1 MIHEFIETCRNKGE
15 KPALIDGSH
24 RVTFLQ
30 LLNDVY
36 KMANLLRSAGIPRD
50 SKVLLLVLPSYRCYV
65 LLLACI
71 YCGINVVVMDS
82 YKDIGR
88 IRRVMEG
95 NGIQRVFCTRTTAL
109 LKGALGRDT
118 VFIDVSAFYDYPP
131 TPSPVCDEPEKVV
144 LTTFTS
150 GTTGEPKPIHRS
162 IRALKKQ
169 IEVVSGNISVEDSD
183 VAYVSLPIYVLF
195 VLFKG
200 VTCVITPKIRVRELE
215 QLGVNTVLA
224 PIAKLIRLKGSL
236 PCIKKLYLGGA
247 ALRSADGRKL
257 LQTFPNARAT
267 YVYGASECV
276 LMAVGDLEHYLAHD
290 FALQYVAQG
299 VQLRIDE
306 PDENGVGCIVATA
319 DVVLTPD
326 GQYVSND
333 IGYMDQWGVHI
344 VGRRKYSAPDCYQYV
359 MDERLLIF
367 NPNVRKGFS
376 FVHDGRR
383 YFCYE
388 GKLSVRE
395 PGIIYIKKRKLPM
408 DPKHRTK
415 LDYGKMVEQIQKR

>member
-1 MIHEFIETCRNKGE
+1 
-15 KPALIDGSH
+15 
-24 RVTFLQ
+24 
-30 LLNDVY
+30 
-36 KMANLLRSAGIPRD
+36 
-50 SKVLLLVLPSYRCYV
+50 
-65 LLLACI
+65 
-71 YCGINVVVMDS
+71 
-82 YKDIGR
+82 
-88 IRRVMEG
+88 
-95 NGIQRVFCTRTTAL
+95 
-109 LKGALGRDT
+109 
-118 VFIDVSAFYDYPP
+118 
-131 TPSPVCDEPEKVV
+131 
-144 LTTFTS
+144 
-150 GTTGEPKPIHRS
+150 
-162 IRALKKQ
+162 
-169 IEVVSGNISVEDSD
+169 

-359 MDERLLIF
+359 MDERLLKS

>member
-36 KMANLLRSAGIPRD
+36 KMANLLRSAGVSRD

-82 YKDIGR
+82 YRDLGR

-150 GTTGEPKPIHRS
+150 
-162 IRALKKQ
+162 
-169 IEVVSGNISVEDSD
+169 
-183 VAYVSLPIYVLF
+183 
-195 VLFKG
+195 
-200 VTCVITPKIRVRELE
+200 
-215 QLGVNTVLA
+215 
-224 PIAKLIRLKGSL
+224 
-236 PCIKKLYLGGA
+236 
-247 ALRSADGRKL
+247 
-257 LQTFPNARAT
+257 
-267 YVYGASECV
+267 
-276 LMAVGDLEHYLAHD
+276 
-290 FALQYVAQG
+290 
-299 VQLRIDE
+299 
-306 PDENGVGCIVATA
+306 
-319 DVVLTPD
+319 
-326 GQYVSND
+326 
-333 IGYMDQWGVHI
+333 
-344 VGRRKYSAPDCYQYV
+344 
-359 MDERLLIF
+359 
-367 NPNVRKGFS
+367 
-376 FVHDGRR
+376 
-383 YFCYE
+383 
-388 GKLSVRE
+388 
-395 PGIIYIKKRKLPM
+395 
-408 DPKHRTK
+408 
-415 LDYGKMVEQIQKR
+415 